1 MAYSYHYVPIG
12 SNPLPENYF
21 SGETPHLLT
30 FSKIKSDITDE
41 ATAHLHSHLEI
52 FYFESGFGILTS
64 GDVKIPLMSHC
75 LVVANA
81 QHFHV
86 QHSDSEGAPLVY
98 YNFAVD
104 RLKLPGLSPNTISE
118 NAVEIHRFRD
128 ADNPFFRII
137 EEMLSE
143 YSEKKFAYCE
153 KINALFSELFIE
165 TIRLFS
171 PAVRTEERKATGSET
186 LMLVKSYID
195 HHYAENL
202 NLNLLTQIS
211 YMQKSHFLH
220 SFKRQFQISP
230 MKYLTLIRMENA
242 KLLLLKSEKNISE
255 IAREVGYNTSS
266 YFSEM
271 FLKVVGESPTAYRK
285 RVKKEI

>member
-1 MAYSYHYVPIG
+1 MAYPYHYIPIG
-12 SNPLPENYF
+12 SNSLSE
-21 SGETPHLLT
+21 SCSPHLLT
-30 FSKIKSDITDE
+30 FSKIKSDTSDK
-41 ATAHLHSHLEI
+41 TASHLHSHLEI
-52 FYFESGFGILTS
+52 FYFESGSGVLTS
-64 GDVKIPLMSHC
+64 GETQLPLMPHC

-81 QHFHV
+81 RHFHV
-86 QHSDSEGAPLVY
+86 QHSDPEGAPLVY

-118 NAVEIHRFRD
+118 NTVEVHRFQN

-137 EEMLSE
+137 EQMLTE
-143 YSEKKFAYCE
+143 YNDKKFAYCE

-171 PAVRTEERKATGSET
+171 PSVHTEEKKATGSET

-195 HHYAENL
+195 RHYAENL
-202 NLNLLTQIS
+202 NLDLLTQIS

-230 MKYLTLIRMENA
+230 MKYLNLIRIENA
-242 KLLLLKSEKNISE
+242 KRMLLTSEKNISE

-271 FLKVVGESPTAYRK
+271 FLKEAGESPTAYRR
-285 RVKKEI
+285 RVKKEIRSQ

>member
-137 EEMLSE
+137 EQMLSE
-143 YSEKKFAYCE
+143 YG
-153 KINALFSELFIE
+153 
-165 TIRLFS
+165 
-171 PAVRTEERKATGSET
+171 AVSAPVAQA
-186 LMLVKSYID
+186 M
-195 HHYAENL
+195 
-202 NLNLLTQIS
+202 
-211 YMQKSHFLH
+211 
-220 SFKRQFQISP
+220 
-230 MKYLTLIRMENA
+230 
-242 KLLLLKSEKNISE
+242 
-255 IAREVGYNTSS
+255 ARG
-266 YFSEM
+266 
-271 FLKVVGESPTAYRK
+271 ARK
-285 RVKKEI
+285 RLNADIAVSVTGLAGPGADEFGNPVGTVFIGYCDENVEDTREFHFSGDRESVRKQAVYAGLELILEYN